1 MNKILA
7 TLALA
12 LTIASTSAQAGHNNG
27 TQDLIKGIGVLII
40 LDSVFG
46 NNNNHSHNNN
56 NHNNGGYIQDDRGVY
71 QRQCS
76 GNLGCSPQDNNRWNN
91 PRKHG
96 YAKGR
101 NSNGSSNGQVCG
113 QRVEHFRDYSETLHL
128 SCNGD
133 VLYVTRH
140 RK

>member
-1 MNKILA
+1 MNKLVA
-7 TLALA
+7 
-12 LTIASTSAQAGHNNG
+12 
-27 TQDLIKGIGVLII
+27 IKFEDDIVKL
-40 LDSVFG
+40 SVYYFSRLPVIENKSKG
-46 NNNNHSHNNN
+46 F
-56 NHNNGGYIQDDRGVY
+56 HNNGGYIQDDRGVY